1 MFFRK
6 KRRSGYTMIELSM
19 AVGVLAIVIPIV
31 AQLAV
36 WSLAQR
42 LQTQS
47 RQTAQEL
54 ANNTL
59 EAARACVWDDLTP
72 AWAKARTIP
81 DDLKPLLNEGTLTV
95 TVERE
100 KNQVRRVTAVVT
112 WRRDFSGPPG
122 EVKLA
127 TLLATRQRMGGEP

>member
-1 MFFRK
+1 MFFR
-6 KRRSGYTMIELSM
+6 RDGSGYTMIELSM

-47 RQTAQEL
+47 RQTAREL

-59 EAARACVWDDLTP
+59 ERPGP
-72 AWAKARTIP
+72 AS
-81 DDLKPLLNEGTLTV
+81 GTT
-95 TVERE
+95 
-100 KNQVRRVTAVVT
+100 
-112 WRRDFSGPPG
+112 
-122 EVKLA
+122 
-127 TLLATRQRMGGEP
+127 